1 MKQMLTMTPFI
12 YLSYS
17 YGSVGKPPSTSQIIV
32 LPFSLS
38 SVLKYSSLPAFDA
51 EISTVFL

>member
-1 MKQMLTMTPFI
+1 MKEILTMTPFI

-17 YGSVGKPPSTSQIIV
+17 YGSVGKPPSTPQIIV
-32 LPFSLS
+32 LSFSLS